1 MDGLRVHGE
10 VTVQADD
17 QGHGMTP
24 SFSSNCPARAAA
36 PDYCDITMT
45 SDQTVTATF

>member
-1 MDGLRVHGE
+1 MDGLRIHGE

-17 QGHGMTP
+17 QGHGMKP

>member
-1 MDGLRVHGE
+1 MDGLRIHGE